1 MGRLIIIGNGY
12 DMGHLNGA
20 TSYKKFGEWLCEK
33 YKLTM
38 SSDNNKLP
46 FSRELNIYSGD
57 FYRKIVTDFPS
68 SDANAIDKKRNA
80 FFAAM
85 LVNMINELNDDNWSD
100 FETDLGRLPWA
111 KYIKKAD
118 KYFGKHNSFGSPV
131 SFGTEFITSSVGS
144 ITSMFAEWI
153 SSIDCSNIEK
163 NGFDYSLKC
172 INNDDTII
180 IFNYTDTFERLF
192 CLSPEDSRVCH
203 IHGKASDKKTIIVGH
218 GGNRANCKSN
228 NLDCC
233 SDYMLEAKAVLY
245 KDTKKI
251 IKNNDN
257 VWQKIERDFIKGDSN
272 EIYVYGWSCSKEDK
286 PYLKKIIEIVEKTK
300 KESSLFLCDYNNEG
314 RIKRKSWIKNGFKG
328 NITFFTIKGSN
339 IIYRR

>member
-57 FYRKIVTDFPS
+57 FYRKIVTDFPY

-111 KYIKKAD
+111 KYIQKAD

-163 NGFDYSLKC
+163 NGFDYNLKC

-218 GGNRANCKSN
+218 GGDRANCKSK

-245 KDTKKI
+245 KDTEKI
-251 IKNNDN
+251 IKNNYYC
-257 VWQKIERDFIKGDSN
+257 F
-272 EIYVYGWSCSKEDK
+272 Y
-286 PYLKKIIEIVEKTK
+286 
-300 KESSLFLCDYNNEG
+300 
-314 RIKRKSWIKNGFKG
+314 
-328 NITFFTIKGSN
+328 
-339 IIYRR
+339 

>member
-57 FYRKIVTDFPS
+57 FYRKIVTDIPS

-100 FETDLGRLPWA
+100 FETDLGSLPWA
-111 KYIKKAD
+111 KYIQKAD

-172 INNDDTII
+172 
-180 IFNYTDTFERLF
+180 
-192 CLSPEDSRVCH
+192 
-203 IHGKASDKKTIIVGH
+203 
-218 GGNRANCKSN
+218 
-228 NLDCC
+228 
-233 SDYMLEAKAVLY
+233 
-245 KDTKKI
+245 KKI
-251 IKNNDN
+251 TMLQGNK
-257 VWQKIERDFIKGDSN
+257 QL
-272 EIYVYGWSCSKEDK
+272 EI
-286 PYLKKIIEIVEKTK
+286 L
-300 KESSLFLCDYNNEG
+300 
-314 RIKRKSWIKNGFKG
+314 
-328 NITFFTIKGSN
+328 
-339 IIYRR
+339 RRL